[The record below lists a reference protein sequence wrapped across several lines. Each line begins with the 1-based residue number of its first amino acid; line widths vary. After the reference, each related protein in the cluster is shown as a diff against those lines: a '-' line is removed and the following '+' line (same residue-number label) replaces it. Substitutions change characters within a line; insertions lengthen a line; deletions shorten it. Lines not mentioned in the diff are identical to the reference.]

1 MSRCFPDALSLTP
14 SPAADL
20 LIGMARESC
29 EATISFPFG
38 EGRRHPNWRSCVMRL
53 AITWSRIL
61 NSVVLAVTSTSLV
74 AADSASLANGV
85 YAVLREGV
93 TPAEARPG
101 NLPPVT
107 LLYRQK
113 YSESDRNEP
122 PRYVA
127 LDPSSFV
134 PLVLAE
140 PPEARKDDRGWTLL
154 HVTFAPEQV
163 KTLATFTRAHLG
175 GGVAIVIDGEIITM
189 HKVRSVIED
198 GRV

>member
-1 MSRCFPDALSLTP
+1 
-14 SPAADL
+14 
-20 LIGMARESC
+20 
-29 EATISFPFG
+29 
-38 EGRRHPNWRSCVMRL
+38 MRL

-61 NSVVLAVTSTSLV
+61 NAVVLAVTSTSLV

-154 HVTFAPEQV
+154 HVTLAPEQV

-198 GRV
+198 GRVQITRCQDDACRVLRMKLTK